1 MNGLTVIE
9 PPSSLDAGR
18 HLAWPADAQPAPQL
32 DLAVPNGTDHLSGT
46 AAADPEALDPPQ
58 TAPSPVSNKRDLE
71 QESDHSTSRGVKRP
85 RSSSPDEEPDDFE
98 LPFGKMLAHLKEPR
112 SSLKMDKFDPEK
124 SSDPFSEIDGPEF
137 REFRSHAIDPSEYYR
152 LQYRPRERL

>member
-9 PPSSLDAGR
+9 PPSPLGAGR
-18 HLAWPADAQPAPQL
+18 HLASPADAQPAPQL

-46 AAADPEALDPPQ
+46 TAADPEALDSPQ
-58 TAPSPVSNKRDLE
+58 TASSPVSNKRDLE

-98 LPFGKMLAHLKEPR
+98 SSFGKTLARLKKLRR
-112 SSLKMDKFDPEK
+112 SLETDKFDPEK
-124 SSDPFSEIDGPEF
+124 PSDPFSEIDRPEF
-137 REFRSHAIDPSEYYR
+137 REFRSHAIDPSEYCR